1 MNKDFKDV
9 RIMDNFYQSSSFFP
23 MPLTLIGTLN
33 EDGSGTSYGAYS
45 LVFPYYIAGKDYY
58 AMLLECRNTSNTA
71 KGLLRHGKCTINFM
85 PFSKKNFEAH
95 VLMGFPGDTPAEKMK
110 NLTAFHPVKSMSE
123 ELNPNEKFPYIL
135 DEAIQVMECTWVREL
150 DGADKDKVEEE
161 YNGPYHNFNGI
172 TSKFGAHFILK
183 VDHILLKEEYYD
195 ALVNG
200 VTKKNFAPLPTNWGY
215 RDSKYFWCSDFEKPI
230 AVGIP
235 DREVD
240 LSSVRYAAERLQTD
254 VKFTDDALKMLVKVP
269 RPFLKLVLQGCV
281 NWANEN
287 NCKLITEREMQ
298 IINDKRSK
306 EKGRTK

>member
-9 RIMDNFYQSSSFFP
+9 RIMDN
-23 MPLTLIGTLN
+23 LN

-45 LVFPYYIAGKDYY
+45 LVFPYYIAGKEFY

-95 VLMGFPGDTPAEKMK
+95 VLMGFPGDTPEEKMK
-110 NLTAFHPVKSMSE
+110 NLTAFHPVKSKSE

-150 DGADKDKVEEE
+150 DGAEDKVEEE

-183 VDHILLKEEYYD
+183 VDHILLKKDYYD

-230 AVGIP
+230 AIGIP